1 MTGVGGGRNVP
12 HRRSA
17 EACLPRGGTVFGRS
31 LGHLGAPWSTLGCPP
46 PSFLWLLLLLLTA
59 SIGSVAAQYSYSGS
73 GTFGV
78 GVVGWPYTDNMAITV
93 LLYV

>member
-1 MTGVGGGRNVP
+1 VTGAGGGGRSLP

-17 EACLPRGGTVFGRS
+17 EACLPRGGAVFGR
-31 LGHLGAPWSTLGCPP
+31 LGAPRSTLGCPP
-46 PSFLWLLLLLLTA
+46 PLLLWRLLLLLLTA